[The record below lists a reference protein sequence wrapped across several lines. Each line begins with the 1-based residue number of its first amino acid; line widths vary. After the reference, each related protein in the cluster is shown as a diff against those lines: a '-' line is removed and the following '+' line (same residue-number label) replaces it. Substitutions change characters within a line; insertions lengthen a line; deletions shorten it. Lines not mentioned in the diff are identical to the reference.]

1 MFDRQASL
9 NALSIGSTSVGKFG
23 EAIVGYFRLPV

>member
-9 NALSIGSTSVGKFG
+9 NTPSIGSTGVGKFG

>member
-9 NALSIGSTSVGKFG
+9 NVPSIGSMGVGKFG
-23 EAIVGYFRLPV
+23 EAIVSYFRLPV